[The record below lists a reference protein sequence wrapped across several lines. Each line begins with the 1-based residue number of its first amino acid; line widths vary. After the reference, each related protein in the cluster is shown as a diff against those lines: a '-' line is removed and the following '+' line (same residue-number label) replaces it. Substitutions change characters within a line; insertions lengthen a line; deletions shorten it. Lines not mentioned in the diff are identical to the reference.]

1 MMLVGQMTYQWQFG
15 GPSKV
20 PGKHD
25 GIIFY
30 AMSSSVRNY
39 SLRKKKKCSSGG
51 RMEDG
56 EKGWGKKQKSGI
68 RMTAKTR

>member
-1 MMLVGQMTYQWQFG
+1 MMLVGQKTYQWQFG

-39 SLRKKKKCSSGG
+39 SLRKKKNAALVGEWRMERKDGG
-51 RMEDG
+51 RN
-56 EKGWGKKQKSGI
+56 KKAGLE
-68 RMTAKTR
+68 